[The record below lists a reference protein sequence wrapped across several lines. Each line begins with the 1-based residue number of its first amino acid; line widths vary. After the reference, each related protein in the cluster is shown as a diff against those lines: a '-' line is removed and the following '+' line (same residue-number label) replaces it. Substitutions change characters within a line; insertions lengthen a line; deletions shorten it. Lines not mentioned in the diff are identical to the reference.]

1 MNFNF
6 GSLLGAVS
14 RVLPGY
20 MEGERQAVRDNWQD
34 LTNYNQVQQGQLGNL
49 FLEGTMPQRFQLFN
63 DQAFRSSLQST
74 SDLINLGIQFYGAP
88 ARMYE
93 ASMQSRNA
101 PVFSQANAEAQ
112 YRALMM
118 ALNNPMGFVSQ
129 RGGWANGANA
139 TTPWGV
145 R

>member
-1 MNFNF
+1 MNF

-49 FLEGTMPQRFQLFN
+49 FLEGTMPQRFQMFN
-63 DQAFRSSLQST
+63 DATASGGLRRMSDMLSLLNQWYAAPGQMAHGAAYSM
-74 SDLINLGIQFYGAP
+74 YGPQLAW
-88 ARMYE
+88 YDV
-93 ASMQSRNA
+93 QNA
-101 PVFSQANAEAQ
+101 LRAQ
-112 YRALMM
+112 QMM
-118 ALNNPMGFVSQ
+118 ANNPGAFMPGS
-129 RGGWANGANA
+129 GANGARA
-139 TTPWGV
+139 TTPYGMV

>member
-34 LTNYNQVQQGQLGNL
+34 LMNYNQVQQGQLGNL
-49 FLEGTMPQRFQLFN
+49 FLEGTLPQRFQQFEDATARSNLLRIN
-63 DQAFRSSLQST
+63 DMIGLLQQWYAAPGQMAHGAAYSM
-74 SDLINLGIQFYGAP
+74 YGP
-88 ARMYE
+88 
-93 ASMQSRNA
+93 QL
-101 PVFSQANAEAQ
+101 AQ
-112 YRALMM
+112 YDVQNALRAQQMI
-118 ALNNPMGFVSQ
+118 ANNPTAFW
-129 RGGWANGANA
+129 GGGANGARA
-139 TTPWGV
+139 TTPWGA